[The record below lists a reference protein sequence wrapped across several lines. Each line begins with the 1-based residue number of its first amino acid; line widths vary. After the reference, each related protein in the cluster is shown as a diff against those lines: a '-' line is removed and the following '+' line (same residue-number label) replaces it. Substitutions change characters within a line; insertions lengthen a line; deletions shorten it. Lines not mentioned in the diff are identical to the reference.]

1 MESNIEC
8 DAVRCLHNKSGKCD
22 AHHINV
28 RCSDNLAVGDAHC
41 NSYAYP
47 INNAGSKLLM
57 EMGKDMTVDR
67 TVKDARIT
75 VACSAKNCIHNNEY
89 ICRARSIKIQD
100 PSFTPLKD
108 CACQTYSPK

>member
-1 MESNIEC
+1 MQSNIEC
-8 DAVRCLHNKSGKCD
+8 DAVRCLHNKDGKCD

-47 INNAGSKLLM
+47 INNAGSKLLI

-67 TVKDARIT
+67 TVKGRRDYHSMLSEKLYSQQRIY
-75 VACSAKNCIHNNEY
+75 VQGQKH
-89 ICRARSIKIQD
+89 
-100 PSFTPLKD
+100 
-108 CACQTYSPK
+108 

>member
-1 MESNIEC
+1 MESNIQC
-8 DAVRCLHNKSGKCD
+8 DAVRCLHNKSGMCD

-28 RCSDNLAVGDAHC
+28 RSSEKLVVGDAHC

-67 TVKDARIT
+67 TVKDAKIT
-75 VACSAKNCIHNNEY
+75 IACSARNCIHNDEY
-89 ICRARSIKIQD
+89 MCRARGIKIQD
-100 PSFTPLKD
+100 PSFTPLHD